1 MPHQHAHC
9 HSLWLARMRCRPG
22 TQALAAGCIHQ
33 LQPHE
38 ILGAAKLTEQAYTVG
53 QGSIADAIGQT
64 HVLHLHRTPLSLGEQ
79 LQVAAQVYLYISY
92 IYTGMQRT
100 EAASGMVVGK
110 QVGLRKQLQEAAHS
124 TG

>member
-9 HSLWLARMRCRPG
+9 LSLWLAGMRCRPG

-33 LQPHE
+33 LQPLE
-38 ILGAAKLTEQAYTVG
+38 VLGAVKLAKQAYTIR
-53 QGSIADAIGQT
+53 QGGIADAFGQT

-79 LQVAAQVYLYISY
+79 LQVAAQIYLYISY
-92 IYTGMQRT
+92 IYTRVKGA
-100 EAASGMVVGK
+100 EAASRTVVGE
-110 QVGLRKQLQEAAHS
+110 QTGLRQLLHEALHS

>member
-1 MPHQHAHC
+1 
-9 HSLWLARMRCRPG
+9 MRCRPG

-33 LQPHE
+33 LQPLE
-38 ILGAAKLTEQAYTVG
+38 VLGAAKLAKQAYTIG
-53 QGSIADAIGQT
+53 QGGKADAAT
-64 HVLHLHRTPLSLGEQ
+64 LAHLLHLHRTPLSLGEQ
-79 LQVAAQVYLYISY
+79 LQVTAQVYLYISY

-110 QVGLRKQLQEAAHS
+110 QAGLRKQLQEAAHS

>member
-1 MPHQHAHC
+1 MLHQHAHC

-22 TQALAAGCIHQ
+22 TQALAAGCLHQ

-38 ILGAAKLTEQAYTVG
+38 ILGAAKLMEQAYTVG
-53 QGSIADAIGQT
+53 QGGIADAFGQT

-79 LQVAAQVYLYISY
+79 LQVAAQVNLYIY
-92 IYTGMQRT
+92 IYTRVKGA
-100 EAASGMVVGK
+100 EAASRTDVGE
-110 QVGLRKQLQEAAHS
+110 QTGLRQLLHEALHS

>member
-22 TQALAAGCIHQ
+22 TQALAAGCIHK

-38 ILGAAKLTEQAYTVG
+38 ILGAAKLTEQAYTIG
-53 QGSIADAIGQT
+53 QGGIADAIGQT
-64 HVLHLHRTPLSLGEQ
+64 HVLHLHRIPLSLGEQ

-92 IYTGMQRT
+92 IYTRMQGA
-100 EAASGMVVGK
+100 EAASGTVVGE
-110 QVGLRKQLQEAAHS
+110 QASLRKQLQETMHS

>member
-1 MPHQHAHC
+1 MLHQHAHC

-33 LQPHE
+33 LQPLE
-38 ILGAAKLTEQAYTVG
+38 VLGAVKLAKQAYTIG
-53 QGSIADAIGQT
+53 QGGIADAAT
-64 HVLHLHRTPLSLGEQ
+64 LAHLLHLHRTPLSLGEQ
-79 LQVAAQVYLYISY
+79 LQVTAQVYLYISY
-92 IYTGMQRT
+92 IHTGMQRT

-110 QVGLRKQLQEAAHS
+110 QAGLRKQLQEAAHS